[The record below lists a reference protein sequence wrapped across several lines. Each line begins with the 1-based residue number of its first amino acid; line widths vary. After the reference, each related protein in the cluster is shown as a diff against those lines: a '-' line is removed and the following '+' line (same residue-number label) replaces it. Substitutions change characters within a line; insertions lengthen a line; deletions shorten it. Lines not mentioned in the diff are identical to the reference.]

1 MTTGPDAAQP
11 ADAPEADTPELP
23 GAAAYGESMADVY
36 DHIFPQSPDAEATA
50 EFVVKLLKG
59 TGSVLEMAVGT
70 GRLALPMARRGL
82 EVVGVDA
89 SPRMLEG
96 LAEKDPDGLVTPVL
110 GDFVD
115 TDLGRTFD
123 VSMLALNTLFILPD
137 REDQIRTLANL
148 RKHTAD
154 DGRVIIEAYDP
165 IQYHALTEPKV
176 VTYQLGPT
184 GLMID
189 TVMAYPENQ
198 TVVIVHAI
206 LEDGG
211 MRKTV
216 EVSRYAWP
224 SEIDLMARLAGL
236 RLVAR
241 CGDWTGA
248 PFSATS
254 GRHISIYQPESPGR

>member
-11 ADAPEADTPELP
+11 ADAPETDTPTTA

-59 TGSVLEMAVGT
+59 PGSVLEMAVGT

-89 SPRMLEG
+89 SPKMLEG
-96 LAEKDPDGLVTPVL
+96 LAEKDPDGLVEPVL

-123 VSMLALNTLFILPD
+123 VTMLALNTLFILPD

-148 RKHTAD
+148 RKHTAA

-198 TVVIVHAI
+198 TLVIVHAI

-248 PFSATS
+248 PFSASS
-254 GRHISIYQPESPGR
+254 GRHISVYQPESPGR